1 MLIHIRNMVCP
12 RCISSVK
19 RIVSSF
25 GFTVTDVK
33 LGECT
38 TEESLNQEQMEALSD
53 ALQKEGFEILM
64 GKDLLTVDQ
73 IKRALIELVY
83 NSEEDIHRTSV
94 PEYLQERTN
103 QSYSALRKTFVQV
116 EGRTID
122 KYLIGIRIER
132 AKELLKYDDMSLA
145 QIAESLGYS
154 SSAHLSAQF
163 KQLTGITPRE
173 FKSNSKVSR
182 LSIDSI

>member
-38 TEESLNQEQMEALSD
+38 TEESLNQEQMGALSD

-83 NSEEDIHRTSV
+83 NSEDIHRISV

-122 KYLIGIRIER
+122 RYHIGIRIER

-145 QIAESLGYS
+145 QIADSLGYS